1 MTGTPDVGG
10 AGITQRERVMSNGST
25 PPGWPSGIPV
35 VQEQYQN
42 WSRGITVP
50 NVWTCTPATAADVVT
65 VCNWAAGA
73 NFQIRPRGIM
83 HGWSPLTVP
92 NGEPVANV
100 VLVDLTVNL
109 NQVLAI
115 TPAANGQPAQVKVQ
129 TGMVM
134 EDLMTALQNAP
145 GGSTTTPGT
154 GYSFAHIPAP
164 GNLTVGGVLAINAH
178 GTAVPNQGANNLDI
192 SYGSLSNQILAFT
205 AVVSD
210 PSSGSPNS
218 YVAKTFSRTD
228 TDALAFLTHLGRA
241 FLLDV
246 TLQLTNNY
254 NLRCQSIMTIDSS
267 VLFAPQTPG
276 SPPPAQ
282 SCGDFLN
289 QSGRIEIIWF
299 PVFPTVTWKTY
310 PWLKVWT
317 VSPKQPSGSK
327 LVNGPYNYPFSD
339 NLPIG
344 VTDAVDAMV
353 LLAPGLTPL
362 FTGITALFTAFALNP
377 LGSLASDKKAASSV
391 ATSTSL
397 AAVAEKQS
405 PGITDAISQLTSAVP
420 GLAGY
425 FAEMAKYAW
434 NPFNLTD
441 LWGASM
447 NTLLYVKDTTL
458 RVTANGYAIQM
469 NSADVQNAIAAFTTQ
484 FTDMLAE
491 YQQKSP
497 ALYPINSPMEI
508 RVTALDEFP
517 PGQTTLSP
525 VISALSYDD
534 VAKKNQW
541 DVAVWFDVLTVQ
553 PDGDPQQANAFYTEL
568 EAWISQH
575 FGNAQQYRINPE
587 WSKGWA
593 YTNQNGAWTNSEY
606 MERIRENFTTGR
618 TTSPTWADEVAALAK
633 YDAANL
639 FWNPFLQELFVNP

>member
-1 MTGTPDVGG
+1 
-10 AGITQRERVMSNGST
+10 MSNGST
-25 PPGWPSGIPV
+25 PPGWPGSIPIV
-35 VQEQYQN
+35 KEKYQN
-42 WSRGITVP
+42 WSRGINVL
-50 NVWTCTPATAADVVT
+50 NVWTCTPGSPADVVT

-73 NFQIRPRGIM
+73 GFQVRPRGIM
-83 HGWSPLTVP
+83 HGWSPLTVT
-92 NGEPVANV
+92 NGEPAAKV

-109 NQVLAI
+109 NQVLGI
-115 TPAANGQPAQVKVQ
+115 TCAANGQPAQVKVQ

-154 GYSFAHIPAP
+154 GYGFAHIPAP
-164 GNLTVGGVLAINAH
+164 GHLTVGGVLAINAH
-178 GTAVPNQGANNLDI
+178 GTAVPNQGVNNLDI

-210 PSSGSPNS
+210 PSSGGSNS
-218 YVAKTFSRTD
+218 YVAKTFSRAD
-228 TDALAFLTHLGRA
+228 TDAVAFLAHLGRA

-254 NLRCQSIMTIDSS
+254 NLRCQSIMNIDSGA
-267 VLFAPQTPG
+267 LFAPQTPG

-299 PVFPTVTWKTY
+299 PVFPTIDTWKTY

-317 VSPKQPSGSK
+317 VSPQQPSGSV
-327 LVNGPYNYPFSD
+327 LVTGPYNYPFSD
-339 NLPIG
+339 NLPLG

-353 LLAPGLTPL
+353 KHAPALTPL
-362 FTGITALFTAFALNP
+362 FAGITALFTAFALNP
-377 LGSLASDKKAASSV
+377 LGSLAASKEAAPGA
-391 ATSTSL
+391 ATDQ
-397 AAVAEKQS
+397 AAARSAALLTAAEKQS
-405 PGITDAISQLTSAVP
+405 PGITDALGKLTTAVP
-420 GLAGY
+420 GLSEY
-425 FAEMAKYAW
+425 FTTMASHAW
-434 NPFNLTD
+434 NPFNNLTD

-469 NSADVQNAIAAFTTQ
+469 NSANVQNAIADFTTK

-491 YQQKSP
+491 YQQKS
-497 ALYPINSPMEI
+497 LYPINSPMEI

-525 VISALSYDD
+525 VISALSYDQ
-534 VAKKNQW
+534 VSQSNGW

-553 PDGDPQQANAFYTEL
+553 PEGDPQQANAFYAEL
-568 EAWISQH
+568 ETWISQH
-575 FGNAQQYRINPE
+575 FGNAEQYRINPE

-593 YTNQNGAWTNSEY
+593 YTSQNGAWTNSAYLEQ
-606 MERIRENFTTGR
+606 IRENFTTGR

-633 YDAANL
+633 YDASNL
-639 FWNPFLQELFVNP
+639 FSNPFLQTLFVNP